1 LVLKEAAFNGMDV
14 DSHAKF
20 LVHSELENNTLCP
33 LLSDYAPRDNLAI
46 YFVCPN
52 REYLSLKVRLF
63 IDQFHDFVHDRAHN
77 KLA

>member
-1 LVLKEAAFNGMDV
+1 MDF